1 MKGAKD
7 ERTLLTFA
15 VAFLFLAALPLAAQ
29 TGTWTAVGSTG
40 VIDEGSLGIFL
51 FGTTNLTYNGAGS
64 LNPIIARYNVTNT
77 FGGAASDTP
86 PWSFLEMGYLDTNPQ
101 VAVQATLFRVN
112 PCTGVQTALC
122 TVTSVDSSAST
133 CRRCQ
138 FTAGVNFA
146 TNLYY
151 VQVVLTRQT
160 AGVQPPQLFTLRI
173 F

>member
-1 MKGAKD
+1 MK
-7 ERTLLTFA
+7 RTLVTFA

-40 VIDEGSLGIFL
+40 VMDESAAGIFQ

-86 PWSFLEMGYLDTNPQ
+86 PWQFLEMGYLDTNPQ
-101 VAVQATLFRVN
+101 VAVQATLFRVD
-112 PCTGVQTALC
+112 PCTGAQIPLC
-122 TVTSVDSSAST
+122 TVVSSDAATSV
-133 CRRCQ
+133 CKRCQ

-160 AGVQPPQLFTLRI
+160 AGVTPPQLFTLRI